1 MDTLKTT
8 PAAGEQAANPK
19 EPPTRPATDGAVDYL
34 QESIRVQVTA
44 RYNELEDGEAYT
56 LDDICGPEF
65 WSQLF
70 SGEQKE
76 AGKCMKRLVESKLV
90 RYAFVDALHEYPLY
104 YRKA

>member
-1 MDTLKTT
+1 MDTLKAT
-8 PAAGEQAANPK
+8 PATEEQVATPK
-19 EPPTRPATDGAVDYL
+19 AQPTRPATDGAVDYL

-44 RYNELEDGEAYT
+44 RYDELENGEAYT

-76 AGKCMKRLVESKLV
+76 AGKCMKRLVDGKLV
-90 RYAFVDALHEYPLY
+90 RYVPAEALHEYPLY
-104 YRKA
+104 YSKA